1 MSRIENRVG
10 IAPIETVEKYHFT
23 TEEVCTFLQNK
34 LNVFTTAARK
44 DGRDDEDVKI
54 TLSSVKFSKKFVPFL
69 IILPDNS
76 LKSNRRDARDG
87 KGNKE
92 GIFSIFRNEESES
105 SGRLSQ
111 SVWAALMPYTYN
123 KQERNQFRDSAQLRN
138 VLQLSV
144 ADSRDVANLCPPKC
158 KNLDKNNEVCIF
170 LIDPIKV
177 FSDMVAAKDGSDRT
191 KDNKPKYYIEIENE
205 TTKISATSYRYT
217 VTKSPKKMKRQGVT
231 GTDIMKLVRGSM
243 NRD

>member
-34 LNVFTTAARK
+34 LNVFTTAVRK
-44 DGRDDEDVKI
+44 EGRDDEDVKI

-69 IILPDNS
+69 AILPENA
-76 LKSNRRDARDG
+76 LNNNRRNAKDG
-87 KGNKE
+87 KD
-92 GIFSIFRNEESES
+92 GIFSIFRNEDSES
-105 SGRLSQ
+105 SGRLKQ

-123 KQERNQFRDSAQLRN
+123 KRERNQFRDSAQLRN

-158 KNLDKNNEVCIF
+158 KNLDKSNEVCIF

-191 KDNKPKYYIEIENE
+191 KDHKPKYYIEIENE
-205 TTKISATSYRYT
+205 TTKISVTSYRYT
-217 VTKSPKKMKRQGVT
+217 VTKSPKKMKRQGYS

-243 NRD
+243 NKD